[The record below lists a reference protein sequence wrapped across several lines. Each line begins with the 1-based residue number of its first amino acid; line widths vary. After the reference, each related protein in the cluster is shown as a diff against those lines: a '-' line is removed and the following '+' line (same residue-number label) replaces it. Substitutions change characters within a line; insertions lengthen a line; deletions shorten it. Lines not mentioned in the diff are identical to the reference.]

1 MASTYHPI
9 YSGLWNDDALE
20 GLSFECHA
28 FFAFL
33 CSNDHV
39 RPSGIY
45 RVTDAQLVAETGL
58 QLAKVRRYLSVL
70 IERQRILRDGGWLFV
85 CGYFKRQPKQE
96 RLLNGV
102 RSDIEICSSLA
113 ILEAFGL
120 RYSHFSRWST
130 DRLKTLSNPMNHF
143 VSTEQCNAEHSN
155 AMQCSGPSGDG
166 QPPRSLSSPRGR
178 PTPPAKGQYLETV
191 QRIEPQPRELSKSEA
206 ATLALRELDRAMKPA
221 PRAPGRGRSSGR
233 I

>member
-45 RVTDAQLVAETGL
+45 RVTDAPLVAETGV

-143 VSTEQCNAEHSN
+143 VSTEQCNAEHNN

-166 QPPRSLSSPRGR
+166 HPPPRVAAPRGATTWPRGPR
-178 PTPPAKGQYLETV
+178 PPP
-191 QRIEPQPRELSKSEA
+191 PRLA
-206 ATLALRELDRAMKPA
+206 VATGPNPPPRQGPIPRDRAAHRAPA
-221 PRAPGRGRSSGR
+221 PGAVQKRGRHS
-233 I
+233 